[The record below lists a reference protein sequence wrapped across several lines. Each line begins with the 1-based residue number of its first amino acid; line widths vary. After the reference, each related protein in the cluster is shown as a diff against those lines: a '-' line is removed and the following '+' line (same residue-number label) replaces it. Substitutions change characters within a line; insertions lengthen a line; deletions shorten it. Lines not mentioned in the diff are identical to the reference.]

1 MRVCVLAV
9 AVSLTWASAAAA
21 QSFSISSPAFAPG
34 GAIPS
39 KYTCD
44 AGLDSPNPALVFS
57 GAPATTRSLV
67 LIMDDPDVPKTL
79 VPSGEFTHWMV
90 WDLAPDATGI
100 AEGEG
105 KGGISGIGRPGYM
118 GPCPT
123 DREHRY
129 FFKLL
134 ALDTTIAGPIKTR
147 TELNKAIEGHVLQQT
162 QVMGTYAR
170 VKK

>member
-1 MRVCVLAV
+1 MRVLVLAA
-9 AVSLTWASAAAA
+9 AVWMASATATAA
-21 QSFSISSPAFAPG
+21 QTLSITSPSFAPG
-34 GAIPS
+34 GPIPS

-44 AGLDSPNPALVFS
+44 AGLDSPNPALVFA
-57 GAPATTRSLV
+57 GAPAKTQALV

-105 KGGISGIGRPGYM
+105 KMGIGGLGRPGYM

-123 DREHRY
+123 DRAHRY

-134 ALDTTIAGPIKTR
+134 ALDTKIGPVKTR
-147 TELNKAIEGHVLQQT
+147 TELNKAIEGHVIQ
-162 QVMGTYAR
+162 
-170 VKK
+170 